1 MSLDPFHFNS
11 SITYEV
17 WLDQCHC
24 SKLSAN
30 NELNECYI
38 FREATRVMRERAWN
52 DIKAQQD
59 ATDYTLRKRI
69 YQTQKA
75 RNEMEWQK
83 LKTQQEME
91 MLEKEI
97 KQLEGTLMSKIDIM
111 KCVETRLENRVYRPD
126 LELCKDEVELGL
138 KNEALQL
145 KQTEEDLT
153 KMIKHAKYV
162 FCILYC

>member
-83 LKTQQEME
+83 LKVCKMR
-91 MLEKEI
+91 
-97 KQLEGTLMSKIDIM
+97 IDPTI
-111 KCVETRLENRVYRPD
+111 N
-126 LELCKDEVELGL
+126 
-138 KNEALQL
+138 
-145 KQTEEDLT
+145 LT
-153 KMIKHAKYV
+153 I
-162 FCILYC
+162 